1 MNGFWTMKQEHKQKS
16 NFFRNIKLVWAL
28 ITKRD
33 KVILFGLLIATF
45 VLTFVETF
53 GVSVIMP
60 FITLATNPDVILGNR
75 VSAFIYHFL
84 GFKSTNAF
92 MITFSVLLV
101 LFYIFRAL
109 YNTAYTY
116 LLNRFLL
123 RKSHY
128 FSYSIFCKTIRQDYE
143 EFSKKNL
150 DVIRKNIGQETRN
163 ASQFLSSFLN
173 IFAEINIIL
182 LLYALL
188 LVVSWKMTLVLTFL
202 LSINVFLLISG
213 VGKVLDKQ
221 GSERSKTEASF
232 MKMISQILGNF
243 KIVKL
248 RAKEEE
254 NFKVFEQISLK
265 QINVQMMYQTINTL
279 PRNILEM
286 VGFCVLVACVGY
298 ILYSY
303 GNASAVLPIVSM
315 YALALYRILPSITK
329 ILGHYNTMVFLG
341 KSVEQVYAVLQEEED
356 IFEGDEQ
363 IDFRDKIELRGVAF
377 AYPEKK
383 EVISDY
389 SLEIKHGER
398 VAFVGKSGVG
408 KSTLVDLII
417 GILKPKRGEIFV
429 DGVKIDDSNIKSWRR
444 KIGYIPQNIYLFDGS
459 VRENIAFGSKMDE
472 ARLTKVAKMARIYD
486 FLEENGGFDMQVGD
500 GGNALSGGQKQ
511 RIGIARALY
520 HDPDVLVLDEAT
532 SALDTDTESAIM
544 DEIYQI
550 AEDKTLLV
558 IAHRLSTIERC
569 DRRIV
574 MEKPQKSVLEEEK
587 QAENLEQEK

>member
-1 MNGFWTMKQEHKQKS
+1 MKQKS
-16 NFFRNIKLVWAL
+16 NFFRNISLILEL
-28 ITKRD
+28 ITRRD
-33 KVILFGLLIATF
+33 KWILFGLLIATF

-60 FITLATNPDVILGNR
+60 FITLATNPDLILKNR
-75 VSAFIYHFL
+75 VSTFIYHLL
-84 GFKSTNAF
+84 GFHSTNAF

-116 LLNRFLL
+116 LINRFLL

-173 IFAEINIIL
+173 IFAEISIIL
-182 LLYALL
+182 LLYVLL
-188 LVVSWKMTLVLTFL
+188 LVVSWKMTLVLTSLLAVNIFL
-202 LSINVFLLISG
+202 LVNGL
-213 VGKVLDKQ
+213 GKVLDRQ

-265 QINVQMMYQTINTL
+265 QINIQMKYQTINTL

-363 IDFRDKIELRGVAF
+363 IDFKDKIELRGVAF

-389 SLEIKHGER
+389 SLEIRHGER

-459 VRENIAFGSKMDE
+459 VGENIAFGSKMDK

-486 FLEENGGFDMQVGD
+486 FLEENDGFDTQVGD

-574 MEKPQKSVLEEEK
+574 MEKPQKSALEEEK